1 MRIKSRR
8 NLPVRFT
15 FLIRIFLVFIVS
27 SALLSIY
34 GLNFEKKISNIYEE
48 IDEIN
53 LEKKYLN
60 RHKQMLS
67 NFYANSTAQMLQYK
81 DSYLLE
87 NKDIR
92 EINFCIKQWDILRTT
107 TFYDVFFED
116 YVKVFSNQSF
126 YDQVLFS
133 KIEEDYETFSKW
145 NKTYRKEKPCTKEVH
160 RKFVDNHIKYLVNGS
175 YKFIFNLDRVLNDL
189 FQREEILYAKITTLS
204 KKSSNI
210 YLITFFILILT
221 TTIIIIADVVTN
233 RGNKK
238 KS

>member
-1 MRIKSRR
+1 MKIKSRR

-87 NKDIR
+87 NRDIR

-133 KIEEDYETFSKW
+133 KIEEDYKTFSKW
-145 NKTYRKEKPCTKEVH
+145 NKTYRKKKPCTKEVH

-175 YKFIFNLDRVLNDL
+175 YKFIFNLDKVLNDL
-189 FQREEILYAKITTLS
+189 FKREEILYAKITTLS